1 MSKATRE
8 AAPHVG
14 ASQHNVVKC
23 LSRRPAFEPT
33 PSYTDDCF
41 QRTLLSNDGAGRIP
55 AGVVDLKRTLRR
67 ASVELRPRFLPL
79 RFG

>member
-23 LSRRPAFEPT
+23 LSRRPAIEPT

-41 QRTLLSNDGAGRIP
+41 AEQTTLLLYDGGGREAEVIGR
-55 AGVVDLKRTLRR
+55 ARTG
-67 ASVELRPRFLPL
+67 RFPDE
-79 RFG
+79 